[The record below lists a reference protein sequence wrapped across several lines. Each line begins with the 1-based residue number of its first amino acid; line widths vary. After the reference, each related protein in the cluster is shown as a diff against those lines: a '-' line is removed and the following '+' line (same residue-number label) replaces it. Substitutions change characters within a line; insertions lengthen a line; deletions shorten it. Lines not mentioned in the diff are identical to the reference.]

1 VRRLAE
7 GGYGVVVFHRGRTEA
22 KLPEGAGR
30 IVGDRRNLGAFADEF
45 RRFAPEVVRDMA
57 PMNEE
62 DGRGLVAAFRGIA
75 QRVVAIS
82 SQAVYRAYD
91 RGTRKDPGPPDKIAL
106 SEDASLREKLCPYE

>member
-45 RRFAPEVVRDMA
+45 RRFTPEVVLDMA

-62 DGRGLVAAFRGIA
+62 DGRGLVGAFRGIA
-75 QRVVAIS
+75 RRVVAIS
-82 SQAVYRAYD
+82 SQAVYLAY
-91 RGTRKDPGPPDKIAL
+91 RQGYAQGPRSAG
-106 SEDASLREKLCPYE
+106 